1 MGATHERRCRASP
14 PSAARCS
21 KTTAAPVTP
30 LELKAD
36 TYVLETGLH
45 FPTDLNLPWDAGR
58 KCIDWIEKPHAPP
71 ALALPGWRKVK
82 DWRRLPV

>member
-1 MGATHERRCRASP
+1 ML
-14 PSAARCS
+14 
-21 KTTAAPVTP
+21 KTDVQ
-30 LELKAD
+30 
-36 TYVLETGLH
+36 